1 MKIRMLVLSLTLPL
15 VAALASAD
23 DVKQETERTQARFEA
38 LDRNSDQRISK
49 EEAQASRDLPQRFAA
64 VDADA
69 DGYVSAQE
77 YLARPS
83 DEQFE

>member
-1 MKIRMLVLSLTLPL
+1 MKVPMSLLAVVVPF
-15 VAALASAD
+15 LASMALAD
-23 DVKQETERTQARFEA
+23 DVKQETERTQAQFEA

-49 EEAQASRDLPQRFAA
+49 DEARSNRDLANRFAA

-77 YLARPS
+77 YLARPTG
-83 DEQFE
+83 ERFE